1 MQAFTLATTERAE
14 PTHLGSPSG
23 RHSGNARTRGLCRM
37 NSHACIPALLPVVF
51 LAVLLMVLV
60 PRASG
65 LRPQSAEK
73 ADFLQALLERMT
85 LEEKAGQLGAPQI

>member
-1 MQAFTLATTERAE
+1 M
-14 PTHLGSPSG
+14 
-23 RHSGNARTRGLCRM
+23 
-37 NSHACIPALLPVVF
+37 PALLPVVF